1 MRYFTTLFLKIL
13 SVITAL
19 LFLFSMILALRLSHG
34 KIALDNFAPYFKK
47 SLEIAMPDSKVDFKT
62 AALIWRSAE
71 ENPTGTRSLQI
82 VLEEITFSANI
93 KNKFSLNIPKA
104 RLQISAAG
112 LARGIFAPTFAEI
125 SGLNIN
131 YTLPKGVW
139 NKKEDTLGTAEIIRI
154 LKKQLL
160 EFQNSDSLLPRLIH
174 KILSKPDVTNAAGY
188 FEQFLLDK
196 TTIEVKYEITGYIW
210 KIPDA
215 VLNVKRTGEG
225 LLLTLDGDI
234 KTEDTVFLPISLSV
248 NYNNLKMAS
257 LIQLHFSEV
266 NLALLSGKIPALKT
280 YSAINLPFSGI
291 LDFGIDKNFILSDM
305 DFELEVNSGGLKIT
319 HFYQNEKPIKSAA
332 LEGYISWKE
341 EKAYLNN
348 FEIFLQKSNLKGQGL
363 LYFKNGKIGLEIE
376 SVLKG
381 MSFDELVN
389 YWPKKV
395 AVGVREWIDKNI
407 EYGFIPKGTIK
418 VNIKPEVWN
427 MAEIPADSFNFN
439 FKFSDLTAH
448 YLRPMPPLV
457 RAAGSAYL
465 NAQIF
470 DLKIEQG
477 AILNLKTQKASVK
490 IKDIHKAQKTRVVV
504 KLPLSGAMPVILML
518 LDSEPLGYASSFGIK
533 EGSILGNGDVDINLK
548 FPLIKALTLGDVEF
562 DINADIN
569 DLTIKKLGKNHRL
582 SDGIMNLSVND
593 KRLMAVGDVRLNDVL
608 VKAKWTES
616 FSSKIKIP
624 TEYKISGI
632 ISSEEWQNFNLPFA
646 QYLTGNSTLDL
657 TLNANGGKIFGGS
670 GGIDFTDSLAKF
682 DIIGWEKEKNIKANT
697 SFKLN
702 FVNDDT
708 LKIDDIKFFSEKMTA
723 QMDMVVHKDMIH
735 KLHVKNFK
743 ADRLDFGASMQWNE
757 VQNAYV
763 LNMSG
768 LEFNFSPILAMIK
781 EEKEENDKSKI
792 ANYIISGDFEKLH
805 LENDIFF
812 KKSIISAQVFDQKA
826 KDLKFKARFENNK
839 EMLMTLGMVQPKS
852 KKGKAKNSLI
862 LQLNSSDAGQVFRAF
877 DIFKNASGG
886 NVNLAADV
894 SYLNDKMHLKGDMKV
909 EKIKVARSPVFA
921 ALLKEKEFAKAKA
934 ELEESG
940 LKFDVFNIKFEHNDG
955 LFKIEEAY
963 GNGPTI
969 GMTFSGTIDP
979 IYDEVNLSGTII
991 PAYGLNG
998 FFGKIPLIGPLL
1010 MGGKGQGLFA
1020 ANFKAEGSTE
1030 NPKLKVNVL
1039 SGLAPGF
1046 LRNIFKAF
1054 DGKKQKTKREKAEEE
1069 KRKKVKKAKK
1079 LDKKIKE
1086 KKPPEKEKLEKTS
1099 RKTPQGNPKTPL
1111 EESEEPQGEREEIQE
1126 KDLRKSPQA
1135 R

>member
-19 LFLFSMILALRLSHG
+19 LFLFSVILALRLSHG

-47 SLEIAMPDSKVDFKT
+47 SLEIGMPGAKIDFKR

-71 ENPTGTRSLQI
+71 DNPTGTRSLQI
-82 VLEEITFSANI
+82 IFEEITFSASS
-93 KNKFSLNIPKA
+93 KNNFSLNIPEA

-112 LARGIFAPTFAEI
+112 LARGIFVPTFAEI

-131 YTLPKGVW
+131 YILPKEVW
-139 NKKEDTLGTAEIIRI
+139 SKKEDNLGTAEI
-154 LKKQLL
+154 LKLL
-160 EFQNSDSLLPRLIH
+160 KENLFEFQNSDELLPRLIH
-174 KILSKPDVTNAAGY
+174 KILSKPDITNAAGY

-196 TTIEVKYEITGYIW
+196 TTIEITDEITGYIW
-210 KIPDA
+210 KISNAD
-215 VLNVKRTGEG
+215 LNVKRTDEG
-225 LLLTLDGDI
+225 LLLILDGDI
-234 KTEDTVFLPISLSV
+234 KTEDTVSLPISLSL
-248 NYNNLKMAS
+248 NYNNLKMIS
-257 LIQLHFSEV
+257 LIQLHFSEA
-266 NLALLSGKIPALKT
+266 NLSSLSGKIPALET
-280 YSAINLPFSGI
+280 YSGINLPFSGI

-305 DFELEVNSGGLKIT
+305 DFELEVNSGGLKFAD
-319 HFYQNEKPIKSAA
+319 FYESEKPLKSAV

-376 SVLKG
+376 SILKG
-381 MSFDELVN
+381 MSFDELIN
-389 YWPKKV
+389 YWPKKA

-418 VNIKPEVWN
+418 INIKPEVWG
-427 MAEIPADSFNFN
+427 MAEIPAGSFDFNFN
-439 FKFSDLTAH
+439 FLDLTTH

-457 RAAGSAYL
+457 RAAGSAHL
-465 NAQIF
+465 NAQVF
-470 DLKIEQG
+470 DLKIDQG
-477 AILNLKTQKASVK
+477 TILNLKTQKASVK

-533 EGSILGNGDVDINLK
+533 EGSILGNGAVDINLK
-548 FPLIKALTLGDVEF
+548 FPLMKALTLGDVEF
-562 DINADIN
+562 DVNADIN
-569 DLTIKKLGKNHRL
+569 DLSIKKLGKNYRL
-582 SDGIMNLSVND
+582 SDGIMRLSVND
-593 KRLMAVGDVRLNDVL
+593 KRLIAVGDVRLNDVL
-608 VKAKWTES
+608 VKAKWTEK
-616 FSSKIKIP
+616 FGSKIKVP
-624 TEYKISGI
+624 TEYKISGV
-632 ISSEEWQNFNLPFA
+632 ISSDEWQNFNLPFA
-646 QYLTGNSTLDL
+646 QYLTGNSILDL
-657 TLNANGGKIFGGS
+657 TLNANGGKIFNGS
-670 GGIDFTDSLAKF
+670 GEIDFTDSLVKF
-682 DIIGWEKEKNIKANT
+682 DIIEWKKEKNIKANT
-697 SFKLN
+697 SFKFN

-708 LKIDDIKFFSEKMTA
+708 LTIDDIKFFSEKMTA

-743 ADRLDFGASMQWNE
+743 ADKLNFETFMQWNE
-757 VQNAYV
+757 AQNAYV

-768 LEFNFSPILAMIK
+768 LEFNLSPILDMIK
-781 EEKEENDKSKI
+781 EEKDEKDKSKI
-792 ANYIISGDFEKLH
+792 VNYIITGDFEKLH
-805 LENDIFF
+805 LENDISF
-812 KKSIISAQVFDQKA
+812 KKSIIFAQIFDQKA
-826 KDLKFKARFENNK
+826 KNLKFKADFDNDK
-839 EMLMTLGMVQPKS
+839 EMIMTLGMVKLKPKS
-852 KKGKAKNSLI
+852 KKRKNTKVKKSLM

-894 SYLNDKMHLKGDMKV
+894 SYLNDKMHLKGNIKV

-921 ALLKEKEFAKAKA
+921 ALLKEKEFAKAKV
-934 ELEESG
+934 ELEKNG
-940 LKFDVFNIKFEHNDG
+940 LWFNVFKIKFEHSDG
-955 LFKIEEAY
+955 LLKIKEAY

-979 IYDEVNLSGTII
+979 IYDEIKISGTII

-998 FFGKIPLIGPLL
+998 IFGKIPLLGPLL

-1069 KRKKVKKAKK
+1069 KRKKAKK
-1079 LDKKIKE
+1079 RDKEIKE
-1086 KKPPEKEKLEKTS
+1086 KEKPEKA
-1099 RKTPQGNPKTPL
+1099 
-1111 EESEEPQGEREEIQE
+1111 QE
-1126 KDLRKSPQA
+1126 KDS
-1135 R
+1135 